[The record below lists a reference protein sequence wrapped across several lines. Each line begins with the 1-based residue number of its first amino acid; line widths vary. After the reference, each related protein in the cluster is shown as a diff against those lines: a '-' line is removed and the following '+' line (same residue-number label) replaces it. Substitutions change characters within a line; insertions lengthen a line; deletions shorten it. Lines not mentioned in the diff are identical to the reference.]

1 MLGYA
6 LAGIL
11 AAMLAAALWRLR
23 RYRAK
28 FEQTGL
34 LTPWPIPKVPLAE
47 VDPMLGAGE
56 LGPRLEA
63 ETEFLP
69 DSNVQGG
76 ISNLE
81 TWVLTAL
88 AKRASLIFEL
98 GTCTG
103 KTAYLLARNAPAGS
117 RVVTL
122 TLGPDQLAAYANAPG
137 DSARDRREALRES
150 NHTRFFYTGTDVE
163 PKV

>member
-1 MLGYA
+1 MLGYV

-11 AAMLAAALWRLR
+11 GALLVPALWRLR

-34 LTPWPIPKVPLAE
+34 LTPWPIPKVELAE
-47 VDPMLGAGE
+47 VDPLLGAGD
-56 LGPRLEA
+56 LGPRPEA
-63 ETEFLP
+63 ETHFLP
-69 DSNVQGG
+69 DTNVQGG

-103 KTAYLLARNAPAGS
+103 KTTYLLARNAPANA

-122 TLGPDQLAAYANAPG
+122 TLGPVQLAQYANAPG
-137 DSARDRREALRES
+137 DSARDRREALKES
-150 NHTRFFYTGTDVE
+150 IHASFF
-163 PKV
+163 